1 MNDRGS
7 GSGATAALDVRLAL
21 DAAAREVDEWLGAL
35 MPSSGGPE
43 AKLYDAMRY
52 AALGPGKRL
61 RPFLVL
67 ECGRLFGVDRRRL
80 LRAGAAIECVHTYSL
95 VHDDLPCMDDDDLRR
110 GRATVHKAYDEA
122 TAVLAGDALLTQ
134 AFEILADPETHDDPR
149 VRADL
154 VLALAKAAGAHGM
167 VGGQMLD
174 LACENVEVD
183 ERIVTR
189 LQQMKTGALITCAC
203 EMGAIMGHARGEAM
217 HAVLGFAHD
226 LGLAFQIADDLL
238 DATGD
243 AAQIGKAVRKD
254 AAAGKATF
262 VALLGVERARA
273 QANLLASQA
282 ARHLDHFGERAALL
296 RAVARF
302 VVERPS

>member
-1 MNDRGS
+1 MNDKG
-7 GSGATAALDVRLAL
+7 GATVALDARRAL

-35 MPSSGGPE
+35 MPSSDGPE
-43 AKLYDAMRY
+43 ARLYEAMRY

-80 LRAGAAIECVHTYSL
+80 LRASAAIECVHTYSL

-110 GRATVHKAYDEA
+110 GRATVHKAFDEA
-122 TAVLAGDALLTQ
+122 TAVLVGDALLTL

-154 VLALAKAAGAHGM
+154 VLALSKAAGARGM

-174 LACENVEVD
+174 LACENVEVE

-203 EMGAIMGHARGEAM
+203 EMGAIMGHASGEAM

-243 AAQIGKAVRKD
+243 AAQLGKAVRKD

-282 ARHLDHFGERAALL
+282 ARHLDHFGERATLL

>member
-1 MNDRGS
+1 MNDPRG
-7 GSGATAALDVRLAL
+7 GPVVVDVRRLL
-21 DAAAREVDEWLGAL
+21 EAAAREVDEWLAAFL
-35 MPSSGGPE
+35 PQAGGPE
-43 AKLYDAMRY
+43 ARLYDAMRY
-52 AALGPGKRL
+52 AMLGPGKRL

-110 GRATVHKAYDEA
+110 GRATVHKAFDEA
-122 TAVLAGDALLTQ
+122 TAVLAGDALLTL
-134 AFEILADPETHDDPR
+134 AFEILADPDTHDDAR

-154 VLALAKAAGAHGM
+154 ALALAKAAGARGM

-174 LACENVEVD
+174 LVCENAEVN
-183 ERIVTR
+183 ERVVTR

-203 EMGAIMGHARGEAM
+203 ELGAIMGHARGESM

-238 DATGD
+238 DVTGD
-243 AAQIGKAVRKD
+243 AAQLGKAVRKD

-273 QANLLASQA
+273 QAHLLASQA
-282 ARHLDHFGERAALL
+282 ARHLDQFGERAALL